1 MNGIKRMEEY
11 IPIVGEKVVYD
22 IYQKAAKL
30 YERHLVHVNSTFL
43 GGGVAEILNN
53 LVPLTNDIGLD
64 AGWRVLH
71 GNLEFYDITKGMHNA
86 LQGSRGSFKE
96 KDKQTYLNVTSAF
109 ATYTHF
115 DHDCIVI
122 HDPQPL
128 SLIRYLNK
136 RQPWIW
142 RCHIDLTDP
151 NPEYWEFIKPFILRY
166 DLMIVSAEQ
175 YKKKDIP
182 VEQRI
187 IHPAIDPLS
196 PKNIHLTEQ
205 QCKKILNEAG
215 IPTDKPIITQVS
227 RMDKWKDPEGLL
239 KIFEIVRKKVDC
251 RLLYTYNLAT
261 DDPEGVEIFNRIHKS
276 AKDLKYNHD
285 ILFVLGNN
293 DFLVNAI
300 QTYSDV
306 IVQKSLREGFCL
318 CVTEAMWKGTPVVA
332 SNVGGIPVQIDD
344 GKNGFLFEPKDYQG
358 FADCIIELL
367 KNKKLTQSIGKAARD
382 NIRKKFLLP
391 RLLEDYLT
399 LMHMVLYNK

>member
-1 MNGIKRMEEY
+1 MKRMEEY
-11 IPIVGEKVVYD
+11 LHIVGEKVLYN

-30 YERHLVHVNSTFL
+30 YERHLVHVNSTFI

-71 GNLEFYDITKGMHNA
+71 GNLEFYDITKRMHNA
-86 LQGSRGSFKE
+86 LQGSKGSFRKE
-96 KDKQTYLNVTSAF
+96 DKQVYLDVNAAF

-128 SLIRYLNK
+128 SLIRYINK

-142 RCHIDLTDP
+142 RCHIDLTKP
-151 NPEYWEFIKPFILRY
+151 NPAYWDFIKPFILRY

-175 YKKKDIP
+175 YKKEDIP

-196 PKNIHLTEQ
+196 TKNIRLSDQ
-205 QCKKILNEAG
+205 QCKLILDEAG

-239 KIFEIVRKKVDC
+239 KIFEIVKQKVDC

-261 DDPEGVEIFNRIHKS
+261 DDPEGIDIYNRIHEAVEEMSFKE
-276 AKDLKYNHD
+276 DV
-285 ILFVLGNN
+285 LFVLGNN

-300 QTYSDV
+300 QTSSDV
-306 IVQKSLREGFCL
+306 IIQKSIREGFCL

-332 SNVGGIPVQIDD
+332 SNVGGIPIQID
-344 GKNGFLFEPKDYQG
+344 NGENGYLFDPKDYQG

-367 KNKKLTQSIGKAARD
+367 KNKKLAQSIGKKGQD
-382 NIRKKFLLP
+382 NIRDKFLLP
-391 RLLEDYLT
+391 RLLSDYLT
-399 LMHMVLYNK
+399 LMHEVL